1 MRNGKQSKRPTEQ
14 GKEIGGDS
22 VATWL
27 EGWTCNSNPPPTP
40 FDLNYLFQE
49 FVRIIATIIIAGII
63 ATNTA
68 EGK

>member
-1 MRNGKQSKRPTEQ
+1 M
-14 GKEIGGDS
+14 
-22 VATWL
+22 ATWL